1 MWNKFVNKRTILILL
16 FLSLFIIGTI
26 LIIVTPLTVKSSY
39 YLKTKT
45 ADGETISFNIFEPI
59 YSTEPK
65 KKAVIIGHGF
75 MANKEFMK
83 GYAIELAAAGFV
95 AVPFDFRGHG
105 MSTGNLERGNLL
117 LDVEAIVNYL
127 NISRTDI
134 DMDNLAYIGYSM
146 GGGPGNLIVN
156 QTTIFKA
163 FIGVGTG
170 LGNIRKGNS
179 SNPLNVLMIYAK
191 FDEAFELDS
200 LVDSVA
206 TRVGESVS
214 KIDTNQLYGSFR
226 NGNATKIYLDD
237 NSNHLTVAWD
247 TDFTRE
253 ARDWI
258 INTFP
263 DTNTVDENFY
273 GNFRL
278 FLLIIQAFGGIGLFF
293 LILDPL
299 SKLLKFEKAKPAESI
314 TIDIREKSPEKLG
327 LNSLLYSILLG
338 IPGLLIIVWIF
349 LPLPLAIEG
358 FVLSLLFGQSFGFL
372 ILFWRL
378 GKKNNLSILEFL
390 KKPFSSKQNVIKSII
405 FGIILAT
412 ILYLIIYLSVGL
424 NYVGMIPSISK
435 TLWIPIYLIIG
446 FIIFLIYHINLQM
459 MIQSKYPRTS
469 KGTLKIAIIHFGVQ
483 FLYIVTYILL
493 VCIISRS
500 LFYFGTMIPVA
511 TPILLISTFVAIY
524 SYRKTGNIIAGTLI
538 NTFFFILIVSTIAPY
553 QSLLSFLLGFLD

>member
-1 MWNKFVNKRTILILL
+1 MSNKFINKRTILIFSFLL
-16 FLSLFIIGTI
+16 LFIIGTV
-26 LIIVTPLTVKSSY
+26 LIILTPLSVKSSY
-39 YLKTKT
+39 YLTT
-45 ADGETISFNIFEPI
+45 QTSDGETISFNIFEPVH
-59 YSTEPK
+59 STETK

-105 MSTGNLERGNLL
+105 MSTGNLERGSLL

-127 NISRTDI
+127 NTSRTDI

-146 GGGPGNLIVN
+146 GGGPGNAIVN

-163 FIGVGTG
+163 FVGVGTG
-170 LGNIRKGNS
+170 LGNIRRGNS

-191 FDEAFELDS
+191 FDEAFRLES
-200 LVDSVA
+200 LIDAVG
-206 TRVGESVS
+206 TRVGESPS
-214 KIDTNQLYGSFR
+214 SIDTNQLYGSFG
-226 NGNATKIYLDD
+226 NGNATMIYLDD
-237 NSNHLTVAWD
+237 NSNHLAVAWD

-263 DTNTVDENFY
+263 DTNTTDENFY

-278 FLLIIQAFGGIGLFF
+278 FLLIIQAIGGIGFF
-293 LILDPL
+293 FIILKPI
-299 SKLLKFEKAKPAESI
+299 SKLFKFKKAESDDRI
-314 TIDIREKSPEKLG
+314 TIDIRETSPEKLG
-327 LNSLLYSILLG
+327 LKSLLYSILLG
-338 IPGLLIIVWIF
+338 IPGLLIIVWLF

-378 GKKNNLSILEFL
+378 GKKNDLSIATFL
-390 KKPFSSKQNVIKSII
+390 KKPFSSKQNILKSII
-405 FGIILAT
+405 FGFIISI

-435 TLWIPIYLIIG
+435 APWIPIYLVIG

-459 MIQSKYPRTS
+459 MIQPKYPTTRM
-469 KGTLKIAIIHFGVQ
+469 GTLKIALVHFGVQ

-493 VCIISRS
+493 VCVLSRS

-511 TPILLISTFVAIY
+511 TPILLITTFVAIY

-538 NTFFFILIVSTIAPY
+538 NTIFFVLIVSTIAPY
-553 QSLLSFLLGFLD
+553 QSLLSFLLGFLH